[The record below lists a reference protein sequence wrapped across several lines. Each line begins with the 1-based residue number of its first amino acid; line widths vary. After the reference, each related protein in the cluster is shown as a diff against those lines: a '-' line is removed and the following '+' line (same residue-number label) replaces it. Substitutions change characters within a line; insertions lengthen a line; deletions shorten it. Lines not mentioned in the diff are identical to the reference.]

1 MNDLPNLVEKFAY
14 LNDCL
19 KDKTFLLGKT
29 FSIADLSCS
38 MLIENSQICSDLI
51 NVNHYPN
58 IVSWIATIK
67 NEIGNAHWDN
77 VMSEFIKMK
86 K

>member
-1 MNDLPNLVEKFAY
+1 
-14 LNDCL
+14 
-19 KDKTFLLGKT
+19 
-29 FSIADLSCS
+29 